1 MATAPPDGRFLCIF
15 HFEIQTMFCKAV
27 QDIIMLDS
35 ECTYKSNILHIKHIL
50 VNLFFPSLATV
61 SVISRFIENFALIT
75 D

>member
-15 HFEIQTMFCKAV
+15 HFEIHMMFCKAV
-27 QDIIMLDS
+27 QDIVMLDS
-35 ECTYKSNILHIKHIL
+35 ECTYKSNTLYIKHIL
-50 VNLFFPSLATV
+50 VSLFFPSLVIV